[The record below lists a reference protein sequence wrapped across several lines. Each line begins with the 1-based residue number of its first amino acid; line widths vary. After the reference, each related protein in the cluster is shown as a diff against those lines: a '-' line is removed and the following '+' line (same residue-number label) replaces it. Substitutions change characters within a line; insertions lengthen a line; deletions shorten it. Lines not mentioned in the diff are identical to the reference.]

1 MGRDM
6 HQFYAAES
14 SKGVENRSQEWDLNK
29 WKWDGELFMAV
40 PVNPGPLDCRNKQL
54 FTDVVLSNGS
64 STGLD
69 EFNFRMIGNGL
80 VESEKRRRVVVV
92 GDDKQCDDVGSLTLK
107 LGGHVYPVMEDGMDI
122 GGKRNGKRCMV
133 QSSNLNHPK
142 CQVEGCAS
150 DLSQSKD
157 YHRRH
162 KVCEAHAKAGNA
174 VVGNVLQRFCQ
185 QCSRFHLLEE
195 FDEGKRSCR
204 RRLAGHN
211 IRRRKTHSD
220 VPVSGVAITDDQST
234 SYLLISLLKILAN
247 LTSDKSQQS
256 KDNELLSNLLKN
268 IASLGSS
275 SDGNNNSSLLQASQD
290 LPKVW
295 PSGTSGETADA
306 LISRTVTGN
315 KNPIPICASSMP
327 SHNCHGSV
335 AVASRERQLQQI
347 ETAKLTCSAR
357 SIPDENGLPTKLETQ
372 RSVQHMLPAACTV
385 EVTRKKGFDLNTA
398 YIEQQ
403 DGALGC
409 ERPANLATLGS
420 GSSNFP
426 PWMVKHSS
434 QLSPPQISGYTDS
447 ASTLS
452 PSSSNGDVQSRTD
465 RIVFKLFGKDPN
477 DFPLILRAQI
487 LDWLSHCPTDMEGY
501 IRPGCII
508 LSVYLRLGVS
518 TWDELCHDL
527 GASMNRLL
535 HISTDD
541 FWRKGWIYARLQN
554 HIVLINNGRVVLNKS
569 LILERTSC
577 SKIFVVTP
585 IAATPSSR
593 VTFKVKGSNLIRT
606 TTRLLCGF
614 EGRYLS
620 QEIDQLSRESSNNER
635 SVEQF
640 QTLSFS
646 CHLSDAIGR
655 GFIEVED
662 TGLSCGFFPFVVA
675 EEDLC
680 AEIRMLESSMDVAS
694 YDEHL
699 DEKVADCSSS
709 CVNFLHEIGWL
720 LRRSQLRSKS
730 ESWNHCSEAFS
741 FIRFRWILRFSIDH
755 DWPAIVKRLLD
766 ILFDGIVDLGGI
778 SPTKTALSEN
788 LLHYAVQ
795 SNSKLVVRL
804 LLRYKP
810 PSNSGSEV
818 DNLFRPDAPGPSNI
832 TPLHVAA
839 ASSSA
844 ETMLD
849 LLTDDPAQVGIKAWR
864 TARDST
870 GFTPEDYALAR
881 GNDSYILLVQK
892 KIKQGED
899 RPDVSVCMP
908 TKFSL
913 APGKLK
919 GSSALYGLG
928 IEKVKSKPQPRFCK
942 LCEQQLACRRATG
955 RSLLYRPMLLSMV
968 GIAAVCVCVGLLF
981 KGPPEVV
988 FVYPPFR
995 WELLQYGFM

>member
-1 MGRDM
+1 MEANMGRDM
-6 HQFYAAES
+6 HPFYAAES
-14 SKGVENRSQEWDLNK
+14 SKRVENRSQEWDLNE

-40 PVNPGPLDCRNKQL
+40 PVNPGPLECRNKQL
-54 FTDVVLSNGS
+54 FSDVVLSNGS
-64 STGLD
+64 SNGLD
-69 EFNFRMIGNGL
+69 EFNFRMVGNGV

-92 GDDKQCDDVGSLTLK
+92 GDDKQCDDAGSLTLK
-107 LGGHVYPVMEDGMDI
+107 LGGHAYPEMEEDVDI

-133 QSSNLNHPK
+133 QSSNINQPK
-142 CQVEGCAS
+142 CQVEGCTA

-162 KVCEAHAKAGNA
+162 KVCEAHAKANNA
-174 VVGNVLQRFCQ
+174 VVGNVIQRFCQ
-185 QCSRFHLLEE
+185 QCSRFHLLDE

-220 VPVSGVAITDDQST
+220 VSASGTSTADDQST

-247 LTSDKSQQS
+247 LTSGKSQQS

-275 SDGNNNSSLLQASQD
+275 SDGNNNSSLQASQD

-295 PSGTSGETADA
+295 PSATSGETADA
-306 LISRTVTGN
+306 LISQAITAN
-315 KNPIPICASSMP
+315 KNSNPICALSMP
-327 SHNCHGSV
+327 SNNCNGSV
-335 AVASRERQLQQI
+335 AGSSREWHCQQI
-347 ETAKLTCSAR
+347 ETAKLPYPAR
-357 SIPDENGLPTKLETQ
+357 SIPEENGLPTKLETQ

-385 EVTRKKGFDLNTA
+385 EVARKMGFDLNAA

-403 DGALGC
+403 DGSLGC
-409 ERPANLATLGS
+409 DRPVNLATLGS

-426 PWMVKHSS
+426 PWMVKHSR

-508 LSVYLRLGVS
+508 LSVYLRLGIS

-535 HISTDD
+535 HLSTDD

-577 SKIFVVTP
+577 SKIFAVSP

-593 VTFKVKGSNLIRT
+593 VTFKVKGSNLIRS

-614 EGRYLS
+614 EGRYLI
-620 QEIDQLSRESSNNER
+620 QDIDEPSLESSNDER
-635 SVEQF
+635 SREQF
-640 QTLSFS
+640 QSLSFT
-646 CHLSDAIGR
+646 CYLSDAIGR

-680 AEIRMLESSMDVAS
+680 TEIRMLESSMDVAS

-699 DEKVADCSSS
+699 DEKLADSRSS
-709 CVNFLHEIGWL
+709 CVDFLHEIGWL
-720 LRRSQLRSKS
+720 LRRSQLKSKP
-730 ESWNHCSEAFS
+730 ESGNHCLEAFS

-755 DWPAIVKRLLD
+755 DWPAIVERLLD
-766 ILFDGIVDLGGI
+766 ILFNGIVDLGML

-810 PSNSGSEV
+810 HSNS
-818 DNLFRPDAPGPSNI
+818 
-832 TPLHVAA
+832 
-839 ASSSA
+839 
-844 ETMLD
+844 
-849 LLTDDPAQVGIKAWR
+849 
-864 TARDST
+864 DS
-870 GFTPEDYALAR
+870 GA
-881 GNDSYILLVQK
+881 
-892 KIKQGED
+892 
-899 RPDVSVCMP
+899 
-908 TKFSL
+908 
-913 APGKLK
+913 
-919 GSSALYGLG
+919 
-928 IEKVKSKPQPRFCK
+928 
-942 LCEQQLACRRATG
+942 
-955 RSLLYRPMLLSMV
+955 
-968 GIAAVCVCVGLLF
+968 
-981 KGPPEVV
+981 
-988 FVYPPFR
+988 
-995 WELLQYGFM
+995 